1 LNLFILDCSVTMS
14 WCLENEKNKDSEQA
28 LYLLAKKKAIVP
40 CIWTLE
46 VINVLRVAERQNRIS
61 SADSN
66 TFISLLNTFPIEVDV
81 NSDSLNRKILDII
94 REHALSA
101 YDAAYLELAIKY
113 NAPLA
118 SFDKLLNKV
127 AKKEGVEVLFQ

>member
-81 NSDSLNRKILDII
+81 NSDSLNRKNFGHHKRTCTISL
-94 REHALSA
+94 RCGLFRVS
-101 YDAAYLELAIKY
+101 
-113 NAPLA
+113 
-118 SFDKLLNKV
+118 NKV
-127 AKKEGVEVLFQ
+127 